1 MNSSNNLSQNTN
13 LDLDPA
19 LNGTLIGSITFAF
32 NKLLQN
38 VQNMLPAQIM
48 AYDRTTNRAQVQIL
62 INILTAD
69 GKQLPRPQVAS
80 IPVLV
85 LGGGGF
91 MLSFPLIEGDLGWI
105 CANDR
110 DISLFLQSYQQAAP
124 NTTRM
129 HSFSDGIFIPDVMRG
144 YTIAP
149 GDGDNAVLQST
160 DGTIKISL
168 STARVTVTAPLIVG
182 VGNFAVDGNIT
193 ASGTITP
200 GVPVPP

>member
-1 MNSSNNLSQNTN
+1 MKSSSNLSQNTN

-19 LNGTLIGSITFAF
+19 LNGTLVGCINFAF
-32 NKLLQN
+32 QKMLQN
-38 VQNMLPAQIM
+38 VQNMLPALVM

-62 INILTAD
+62 INMLTAD
-69 GKQLPRPQVAS
+69 GEQLPRPQIAS

-85 LGGGGF
+85 LGGGGY
-91 MLSFPLIEGDLGWI
+91 MLSFPLVEGDLGWI

-124 NTTRM
+124 NSTRL
-129 HSFSDGIFIPDVMRG
+129 HSFSDGLFIPDVMRG
-144 YTIAP
+144 YTIDP
-149 GDGDNAVLQST
+149 EDGENAVLQST

-168 STARVTVTAPLIVG
+168 STLKIKVVAPLIVG
-182 VGNFAVDGNIT
+182 IGNLAIDGNIT

-200 GVPVPP
+200 GVPIPP